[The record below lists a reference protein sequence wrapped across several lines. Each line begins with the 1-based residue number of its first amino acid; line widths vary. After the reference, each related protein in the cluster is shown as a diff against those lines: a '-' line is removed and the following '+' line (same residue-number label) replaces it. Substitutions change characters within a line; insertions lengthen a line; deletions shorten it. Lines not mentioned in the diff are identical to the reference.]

1 MIVFDN
7 VCYSYK
13 KGEESLSNINLK
25 VNEGE
30 VVLVCGPSGC
40 GKSTLVRCVNGLIPH
55 FYEGELKGKI
65 TVNDIDV
72 SKSTLRQLSKKVG
85 TVFQNP
91 RSQFFNVDTT
101 SELAFGCEN
110 FGMSPEDIEESIN
123 RVVNKHDMSAL
134 MDRSIFKLSGGE
146 KQKIAC
152 ASIAV
157 EPIDIIILDEPSA
170 NLDFKG
176 ICELQ
181 KMIEA
186 WKEEGK
192 TILIAEHRIS
202 YLFPYITRA
211 VLMDKGSIKTEFS
224 SEEIRSFSKDEL
236 HDLGLRADDAKDPT
250 NLEDNRK
257 SIIINKQIAGN
268 PQKHKDPQN
277 AKNIPAETNGDFNS
291 ELKPDKGY
299 FVLKNMKYSYRG
311 EKPVFDI
318 PEMPVPKGEIIAIV
332 GENGAGKSTF
342 LRCLCGMERRCRAKL
357 IKDGEELN
365 NRKRRR
371 NIYMVMQDVNH
382 QLFTDSV
389 LEEVLISQDKEDKD
403 EALRIL
409 DSLDLKEFADRHPLS
424 LSGGQKQRVAV
435 ASAIASGREI
445 ILFDEPT
452 SGLDYYH
459 MLQVSDILKSL
470 RENGRTVII
479 VTHDTELIE
488 KACTRTIL
496 LK

>member
-1 MIVFDN
+1 MICFNN
-7 VCYSYK
+7 VTFQYARGK
-13 KGEESLSNINLK
+13 ESLRNIRLTINK
-25 VNEGE
+25 GD

-55 FYEGELKGKI
+55 FYEGILTGN
-65 TVNDIDV
+65 VNVGEIDV
-72 SKSTLRQLSKKVG
+72 SQTTLRKISRYVG

-110 FGMSPEDIEESIN
+110 FGLDPDEIEQRIN
-123 RVVNKHDMSAL
+123 KVVNRHGLADL
-134 MDRSIFKLSGGE
+134 MDRSIFNLSGGE

-157 EPIDIIILDEPSA
+157 EPVDVIILDEPSA

-186 WKEEGK
+186 WKEDGK

-202 YLFPYITRA
+202 YLFPYINRA
-211 VLMDKGSIKTEFS
+211 LLMGNGEIKKEYS
-224 SEEIRSFSKDEL
+224 ADEIIALSEREL
-236 HDLGLRADDAKDPT
+236 HELGLRAEKVQDP
-250 NLEDNRK
+250 
-257 SIIINKQIAGN
+257 S
-268 PQKHKDPQN
+268 
-277 AKNIPAETNGDFNS
+277 ETNINAVTDT
-291 ELKPDKGY
+291 LDTDKMI
-299 FVLKNMKYSYRG
+299 LTNMKYTYKG
-311 EKPVFDI
+311 GTPVFDI
-318 PEMPVPKGEIIAIV
+318 PRMEIPVGEIVGIV
-332 GENGAGKSTF
+332 GTNGIGKSTF
-342 LRCLCGMERRCRAKL
+342 LRCLCGMERRCKATLKVG
-357 IKDGEELN
+357 GEEWN
-365 NRKRRR
+365 NKKRRQ

-389 LEEVLISQDKEDKD
+389 LEEVVISQDNEEKE
-403 EALRIL
+403 EALEIL
-409 DSLDLKEFADRHPLS
+409 ESLDLMEYADRHPLA

-435 ASAIASGREI
+435 ASAIASGRDI

-459 MLQVSDILKSL
+459 MLQVSEMVKTL
-470 RENGRTVII
+470 REKGKTVII
-479 VTHDTELIE
+479 VTHDIELI
-488 KACTRTIL
+488 KNACTYKISFGENCKTGKL
-496 LK
+496 

>member
-1 MIVFDN
+1 MPCLFYLVGDWKVFYMICFEN
-7 VCYSYK
+7 VSFGYSR
-13 KGEESLSNINLK
+13 ELESLKDINLT
-25 VNEGE
+25 VEEGD
-30 VVLVCGPSGC
+30 VILVCGPSGC

-55 FYEGELKGKI
+55 FYQGTLTGSV
-65 TVNDIDV
+65 TVCGIDV
-72 SKSTLRQLSKKVG
+72 SKTTLRKLSRHVG

-110 FGMSPEDIEESIN
+110 FGLSPDEIELRIN
-123 RVVNKHDMSAL
+123 EVVNGHDLGAL

-157 EPIDIIILDEPSA
+157 EPTRVVILDEPSA

-186 WKEEGK
+186 WKAEHK

-202 YLFPYITRA
+202 YLLPYITRA
-211 VLMDKGSIKTEFS
+211 LLMEGGEIVREYSKDQISAL
-224 SEEIRSFSKDEL
+224 SEEEL
-236 HDLGLRADDAKDPT
+236 HGLGLRAEKILDPFSIS
-250 NLEDNRK
+250 LADRK
-257 SIIINKQIAGN
+257 SSA
-268 PQKHKDPQN
+268 
-277 AKNIPAETNGDFNS
+277 T
-291 ELKPDKGY
+291 DK
-299 FVLKNMKYSYRG
+299 LILSNMKYSYKG

-318 PEMPVPKGEIIAIV
+318 PQMEIPKGEIVGIV
-332 GENGAGKSTF
+332 GANGAGKSTF
-342 LRCLCGMERRCRAKL
+342 LRCLCGLERSCKATLKVGNE
-357 IKDGEELN
+357 IWN
-365 NRKRRR
+365 NKKRRR

-389 LEEVLISQDKEDKD
+389 LEEVMISQETEDKE
-403 EALRIL
+403 EALKIL
-409 DSLDLKEFADRHPLS
+409 ESLDLMEYVDKHPLA

-435 ASAIASGREI
+435 ASAIASERAI

-452 SGLDYYH
+452 SGLDYRH
-459 MLQVSDILKSL
+459 MLQVSDLLKQL
-470 RENGRTVII
+470 RKKGKTVII
-479 VTHDTELIE
+479 VTHDIELI
-488 KACTRTIL
+488 KNACDCIRSFRKEEQNGST
-496 LK
+496 

>member
-1 MIVFDN
+1 MISFDN
-7 VCYSYK
+7 VSYMYS
-13 KGEESLSNINLK
+13 KGQESLKDINLT

-55 FYEGELKGKI
+55 FYEGELTGEVS
-65 TVNDIDV
+65 VNGIDV
-72 SKSTLRQLSKKVG
+72 AKTTLRKLSRHVG

-110 FGMSPEDIEESIN
+110 FGVDSNEIEQKIN
-123 RVVNKHDMSAL
+123 EVVNRHDMSSL

-157 EPIDIIILDEPSA
+157 EPLEVIILDEPSA
-170 NLDFKG
+170 NLDYKG

-181 KMIEA
+181 KMIGV
-186 WKEEGK
+186 WKEEHK

-211 VLMDKGSIKTEFS
+211 LLMDSGRIIKELS
-224 SEEIRSFSKDEL
+224 LDDICSFSESDL
-236 HDLGLRADDAKDPT
+236 HERGLRAELPQDPV
-250 NLEDNRK
+250 NLSIDIKED
-257 SIIINKQIAGN
+257 STSS
-268 PQKHKDPQN
+268 D
-277 AKNIPAETNGDFNS
+277 TY
-291 ELKPDKGY
+291 ELTD
-299 FVLKNMKYSYRG
+299 MKFSYRG
-311 EKPVFDI
+311 EEPVFDI
-318 PEMPVPKGEIIAIV
+318 PKMEIPSGEIVAIV
-332 GENGAGKSTF
+332 GSNGAGKSTF
-342 LRCLCGMERRCRAKL
+342 LRCLCGMERRCKAKL
-357 IKDGEELN
+357 KVGDEIWN
-365 NRKRRR
+365 NKKRRR

-389 LEEVLISQDKEDKD
+389 LEEVMISQETPDKE
-403 EALRIL
+403 EALKIL
-409 DSLDLKEFADRHPLS
+409 EALDLSEFAEKHPLA

-435 ASAIASGREI
+435 ASAVASGRNI

-452 SGLDYYH
+452 SGLDYHH
-459 MLQVSDILKSL
+459 MVQVSKLLKQLQQS
-470 RENGRTVII
+470 GKTVLI
-479 VTHDTELIE
+479 VTHDIELI
-488 KACTRTIL
+488 KKVCTRVVTFGT
-496 LK
+496 

>member
-1 MIVFDN
+1 MIIFDN
-7 VCYSYK
+7 VSFAYK
-13 KGEESLSNINLK
+13 KGEESLSNVSLK
-25 VNEGE
+25 VEEGE
-30 VVLVCGPSGC
+30 VVLICGPSGC

-55 FYEGELKGKI
+55 FYEGELKGTI
-65 TVNDIDV
+65 SVNGTEV
-72 SKSTLRQLSKKVG
+72 SESTLRQLSKKVG

-110 FGMSPEDIEESIN
+110 FNMSPEDIEESIN

-157 EPIDIIILDEPSA
+157 EPIDVIILDEPSA
-170 NLDFKG
+170 NLDYKG

-181 KMIEA
+181 KMIKA

-211 VLMDKGSIKTEFS
+211 VLMEKGSIKKEYT
-224 SEEIRSFSKDEL
+224 SEGIRNLSKEEL
-236 HDLGLRADDAKDPT
+236 HGLGLRADDAKDPIKPSG
-250 NLEDNRK
+250 NSEAV
-257 SIIINKQIAGN
+257 IINKKGGVSG
-268 PQKHKDPQN
+268 
-277 AKNIPAETNGDFNS
+277 ES
-291 ELKPDKGY
+291 EQDGGY
-299 FVLKNMKYSYRG
+299 YVLKDMKFSYRG

-318 PEMPVPKGEIIAIV
+318 PEMKIPKGEIIAIV

-357 IKDGEELN
+357 NKDGENLN
-365 NRKRRR
+365 NRKRRQS
-371 NIYMVMQDVNH
+371 IYMVMQDVNH

-403 EALRIL
+403 EALKIL
-409 DSLDLKEFADRHPLS
+409 DSLNLKEFSDRHPLS

-435 ASAIASGREI
+435 ASAIASGRDI

-452 SGLDYYH
+452 SGLDYFH
-459 MLQVSDILKSL
+459 MLQVSNILKEL
-470 RENGRTVII
+470 KEQGKTVII

-488 KACTRTIL
+488 NACTGTFVL
-496 LK
+496 E

>member
-1 MIVFDN
+1 MIIFDN
-7 VCYSYK
+7 VSFSYK
-13 KGEESLSNINLK
+13 KGEESLSGINLK

-72 SKSTLRQLSKKVG
+72 SESTLRQLSKKVG

-110 FGMSPEDIEESIN
+110 FGMSPEDIEERIN
-123 RVVNKHDMSAL
+123 HVVNKHDMSAL

-157 EPIDIIILDEPSA
+157 EPIEIIILDEPSA
-170 NLDFKG
+170 NLDYKG

-186 WKEEGK
+186 WRDEGK

-211 VLMDKGSIKTEFS
+211 VLMEKGSIKKEFTA
-224 SEEIRSFSKDEL
+224 EGIRNFSKEEL
-236 HDLGLRADDAKDPT
+236 HALGLRADEAKDPT
-250 NLEDNRK
+250 KQLDK
-257 SIIINKQIAGN
+257 SKAVIIKKTGN
-268 PQKHKDPQN
+268 N
-277 AKNIPAETNGDFNS
+277 AEESDHIGD
-291 ELKPDKGY
+291 EEEY
-299 FVLKNMKYSYRG
+299 FVLKNMKFSYRG
-311 EKPVFDI
+311 EKHVFDI
-318 PEMPVPKGEIIAIV
+318 PKIKIPKGEIIAIV

-342 LRCLCGMERRCRAKL
+342 LRCLCGMERRCRARL
-357 IKDGEELN
+357 NKDEKELN
-365 NRKRRR
+365 NRKRRQS
-371 NIYMVMQDVNH
+371 IYMVMQDVNH

-389 LEEVLISQDKEDKD
+389 LEEVLISQDKEDMD

-459 MLQVSDILKSL
+459 MLQVSDILRSL
-470 RENGRTVII
+470 QENGRTVII

-488 KACTRTIL
+488 KACTKTFL
-496 LK
+496 LE